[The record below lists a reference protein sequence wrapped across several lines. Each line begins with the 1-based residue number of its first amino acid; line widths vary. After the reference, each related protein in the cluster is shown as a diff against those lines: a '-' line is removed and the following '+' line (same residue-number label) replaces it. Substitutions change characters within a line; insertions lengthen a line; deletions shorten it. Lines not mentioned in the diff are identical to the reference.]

1 MEECKYGHECQV
13 VPVLDKKIEQQP
25 RAGNKYR
32 RYCLSCERW
41 LPMCSEEFFRT
52 HSNPHC
58 LPIGEDEIVQ
68 LSEVGV
74 NERFPISDPVD
85 QGTEDRFSSRQSSSV
100 YELGQDRAVR
110 NEILIE
116 CVLNMTV
123 EGIIDKET
131 ATSYLS
137 QRFRE
142 LGS

>member
-1 MEECKYGHECQV
+1 
-13 VPVLDKKIEQQP
+13 
-25 RAGNKYR
+25 
-32 RYCLSCERW
+32 
-41 LPMCSEEFFRT
+41 MCSEEFFRT

-68 LSEVGV
+68 VSEVGV
-74 NERFPISDPVD
+74 NEGVPKSDLVD
-85 QGTEDRFSSRQSSSV
+85 QGTEDSVSSRQPSDGHEV
-100 YELGQDRAVR
+100 GQDRAMR

-116 CVLNMTV
+116 CVLDMAV

-131 ATSYLS
+131 ATQYLS

>member
-1 MEECKYGHECQV
+1 
-13 VPVLDKKIEQQP
+13 
-25 RAGNKYR
+25 
-32 RYCLSCERW
+32 
-41 LPMCSEEFFRT
+41 MCSEKLFRT

-74 NERFPISDPVD
+74 NERFPMSDLVD
-85 QGTEDRFSSRQSSSV
+85 QGTEGRVSSRQSSNV
-100 YELGQDRAVR
+100 HEVGQDRAVR